1 MERDIEGVAA
11 PAVVAAAWGQLQRSD
26 AVTYEEL
33 LALLQGRLL
42 IEIDLASD
50 AHDDLVNG

>member
-50 AHDDLVNG
+50 AHDDVVNG

>member
-50 AHDDLVNG
+50 AQDDVVNG